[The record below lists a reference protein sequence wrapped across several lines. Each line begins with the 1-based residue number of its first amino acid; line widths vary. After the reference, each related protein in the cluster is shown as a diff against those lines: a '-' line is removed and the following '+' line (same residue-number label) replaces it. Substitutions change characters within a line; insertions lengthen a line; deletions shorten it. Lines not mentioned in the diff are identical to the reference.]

1 MRIIKLFFVGLLLF
15 ALTAFIF
22 VACGEEVAAG
32 PEKIT
37 LKLAHVQSPNCPY
50 GRGTQRFAELVN
62 KYTDG
67 NVEIKIY
74 PSSQLGNNQEIL
86 NSIRIGSIEMALI
99 PFPLLSD
106 IVPEYTI
113 YTAGFFYDSWEDLSI
128 IIQHPE
134 YGRKWDQ
141 ELFQKGDLKIVA
153 TVYYGE
159 RNLTTTDT
167 PIYHPDDLKSMKIR
181 AVPNKASLAVVAG
194 MGGNPTPVP
203 FAELFQ
209 ALTQGVVDGQENPLP
224 TIWSQKFY
232 EVQNYLIMTRHQVIP
247 LNWIISKKAWNDL
260 TPQQQENL
268 MKAGRE
274 AAIFLTQETKKE
286 EATFVER
293 LKEHGMTV
301 ITEKEGLDRKA
312 FKERVRADV
321 MGRFVGKEWPEGL
334 AEEILSLVD
343 ERK

>member
-1 MRIIKLFFVGLLLF
+1 MKIIKLLFVGLLLF
-15 ALTAFIF
+15 TLTAFIF

-62 KYTDG
+62 KYTNG

-113 YTAGFFYDSWEDLSI
+113 YTAGF
-128 IIQHPE
+128 
-134 YGRKWDQ
+134 
-141 ELFQKGDLKIVA
+141 LFQKGDLKIVA

-167 PIYHPDDLKSMKIR
+167 PIYRPDDLKGMKIR
-181 AVPNKASLAVVAG
+181 AVPNKASLAVVSG
-194 MGGNPTPVP
+194 MGANPTPVP
-203 FAELFQ
+203 FAELYQ
-209 ALTQGVVDGQENPLP
+209 ALIQGVIDGQENPLP
-224 TIWSQKFY
+224 TIWAQKFY
-232 EVQNYLIMTRHQVIP
+232 EVQHCLIMTRHQVIP
-247 LNWIISKKAWNDL
+247 LNWVISKKAWNDL
-260 TPQQQENL
+260 TPQQQENV

-274 AAIFLTQETKKE
+274 AAAFLTQETKKE
-286 EATFVER
+286 EATVIER

-301 ITEKEGLDRKA
+301 ITEKEGLDREA

-321 MGRFVGKEWPEGL
+321 IGRFAGKEWPEGL
-334 AEEILSLVD
+334 AEEILSIVD
-343 ERK
+343 K

>member
-1 MRIIKLFFVGLLLF
+1 MKIIKLLFVGLLLF
-15 ALTAFIF
+15 TLTAFIF

-62 KYTDG
+62 KYTNG

-106 IVPEYTI
+106 IV
-113 YTAGFFYDSWEDLSI
+113 
-128 IIQHPE
+128 IQHPE

-167 PIYHPDDLKSMKIR
+167 PIYRPDDLKGMKIR
-181 AVPNKASLAVVAG
+181 AVPNKASLAVVSG
-194 MGGNPTPVP
+194 MGANPTPVP
-203 FAELFQ
+203 FAELYQ
-209 ALTQGVVDGQENPLP
+209 ALIQGVIDGQENPLP
-224 TIWSQKFY
+224 TIWAQKFY
-232 EVQNYLIMTRHQVIP
+232 EVQHCLIMTRHQVIP
-247 LNWIISKKAWNDL
+247 LNWVISKKAWNDL
-260 TPQQQENL
+260 TPQQQENV

-274 AAIFLTQETKKE
+274 AAAFLTQETKKE
-286 EATFVER
+286 EATVIER

-301 ITEKEGLDRKA
+301 ITEKEGLDREA

-321 MGRFVGKEWPEGL
+321 IGRFAGKEWPEGL
-334 AEEILSLVD
+334 AEEILSIVD
-343 ERK
+343 K

>member
-1 MRIIKLFFVGLLLF
+1 MKIIKLLFVGLLLF
-15 ALTAFIF
+15 TLTAFIF

-62 KYTDG
+62 KYTNG

-167 PIYHPDDLKSMKIR
+167 PIYRPDDLKGMKIR
-181 AVPNKASLAVVAG
+181 AVPNKASLAVVSG
-194 MGGNPTPVP
+194 MGANPTPVP
-203 FAELFQ
+203 FAELYQ
-209 ALTQGVVDGQENPLP
+209 ALIQGVIDGQENPLP
-224 TIWSQKFY
+224 TIWAQKFY
-232 EVQNYLIMTRHQVIP
+232 EVQHCLIMTRHQVIP
-247 LNWIISKKAWNDL
+247 LNWVISKKAWNDL
-260 TPQQQENL
+260 TPQQQENV

-274 AAIFLTQETKKE
+274 AAAFLTQETKKE
-286 EATFVER
+286 EATVIER

-301 ITEKEGLDRKA
+301 ITEKEGLDREA

-321 MGRFVGKEWPEGL
+321 IGRFAGKEWPEGL
-334 AEEILSLVD
+334 AEEILSIVD
-343 ERK
+343 K